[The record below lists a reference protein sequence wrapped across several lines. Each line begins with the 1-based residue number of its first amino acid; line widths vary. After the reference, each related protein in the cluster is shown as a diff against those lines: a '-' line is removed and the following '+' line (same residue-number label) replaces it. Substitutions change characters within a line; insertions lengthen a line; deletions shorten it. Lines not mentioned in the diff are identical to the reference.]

1 MMQYTLIKIPV
12 KEVLEQTFDI
22 TISKETEIERGYRI
36 TQSPSLLFDQIERIR
51 GTQVSHLREIILV
64 VAKKNPKQEAAL
76 RKLLTDGFYY
86 NGVHYRR
93 FGKSA
98 SQAKEG
104 ITAFVCDEIYEELY
118 AVTQMDIP
126 VQSCIIS
133 KYEAQRCLLFSSCTP
148 ICDYMPNIVIIGEY
162 EKTLRSQWIKYVSET
177 QKEFTDP
184 DSGETKPYTSR
195 EVKEGFRDLTIS
207 PFDGCGCHERDF
219 METVSAQLGLD
230 YNAAGVQVRLPF
242 IKGYS
247 VYVPFRKLLKEWG
260 YTHIT
265 DIYGTAHKIDT
276 IDCIWNTSM
285 FKGHAVFQETY
296 GNDAWIRYMQ
306 TLGKY
311 RCKLGI
317 SKYSHHIKSLQKY
330 TRMHFQYLQCL
341 NLWNPRYIECWE
353 KKALQDYDI
362 LDPSNDGPIIRLA
375 RYTTDLFEKIL
386 QGDKFYVCK
395 FLGITDTEPGS
406 VQSRYA
412 TAAMCHDVML
422 EDPAVRRFL
431 YRKLKKAIDEAKI
444 GKIYCSGFYHT
455 GVGDMIGYLQYAVGE
470 TPAGC
475 LRERELYSG
484 NFDCGDIVSFR
495 SPLVDPSEVNRAAI
509 AENDVLNR
517 WFSHFKDQDIVMFNM
532 YDISAQQQGG
542 ADFDGDIFF
551 LCNDP
556 AVIHAKIE
564 KPIILDLNDKAS
576 AMPKPYTKENIVE
589 YEIMTRDSRIGEIT
603 NAATS
608 IENKY
613 TKDVSLQ
620 KKYDDYASLLRVFQ
634 GKEIDFLKTGFRWH
648 MNSGLKKHIKQLPY
662 FLLYHYPDKMK
673 TYQNL
678 REKNKSI
685 EAKEDQL
692 PYNAYHSP
700 SPMNELCHYI
710 CTWERNHILWN
721 QPACHLEEIR
731 SLILNHDLDLS
742 DKAILRT
749 VRRTINAYAAT
760 LREQMKL
767 GWAHTNAY
775 SMDAWIDQWKER
787 LASQLNSSEEIIA
800 NYVIKASYNS
810 LSVSKALAWTV
821 YGDYILKNLNQNTSA
836 QQTLSITELP
846 CQTKDSYEYLGTY
859 YQMEGGG
866 NHHTLSV

>member
-1 MMQYTLIKIPV
+1 
-12 KEVLEQTFDI
+12 
-22 TISKETEIERGYRI
+22 
-36 TQSPSLLFDQIERIR
+36 
-51 GTQVSHLREIILV
+51 
-64 VAKKNPKQEAAL
+64 
-76 RKLLTDGFYY
+76 
-86 NGVHYRR
+86 
-93 FGKSA
+93 
-98 SQAKEG
+98 
-104 ITAFVCDEIYEELY
+104 
-118 AVTQMDIP
+118 
-126 VQSCIIS
+126 
-133 KYEAQRCLLFSSCTP
+133 
-148 ICDYMPNIVIIGEY
+148 
-162 EKTLRSQWIKYVSET
+162 
-177 QKEFTDP
+177 
-184 DSGETKPYTSR
+184 
-195 EVKEGFRDLTIS
+195 
-207 PFDGCGCHERDF
+207 
-219 METVSAQLGLD
+219 
-230 YNAAGVQVRLPF
+230 
-242 IKGYS
+242 
-247 VYVPFRKLLKEWG
+247 
-260 YTHIT
+260 
-265 DIYGTAHKIDT
+265 
-276 IDCIWNTSM
+276 
-285 FKGHAVFQETY
+285 
-296 GNDAWIRYMQ
+296 
-306 TLGKY
+306 
-311 RCKLGI
+311 
-317 SKYSHHIKSLQKY
+317 
-330 TRMHFQYLQCL
+330 
-341 NLWNPRYIECWE
+341 
-353 KKALQDYDI
+353 
-362 LDPSNDGPIIRLA
+362 
-375 RYTTDLFEKIL
+375 
-386 QGDKFYVCK
+386 
-395 FLGITDTEPGS
+395 
-406 VQSRYA
+406 
-412 TAAMCHDVML
+412 
-422 EDPAVRRFL
+422 
-431 YRKLKKAIDEAKI
+431 
-444 GKIYCSGFYHT
+444 
-455 GVGDMIGYLQYAVGE
+455 MIGYLQYAVGE

-749 VRRTINAYAAT
+749 VRRNINAYAAT

-775 SMDAWIDQWKER
+775 SMDAWMSQWKER
-787 LASQLNSSEEIIA
+787 LASQLNSSEEVIA

-846 CQTKDSYEYLGTY
+846 CQTKDSYEYLGKY